1 MKGIHAD
8 VDGRGK
14 IRVGVWFEY
23 EDPEVAAHAV
33 PGLTGVWIKGKRL
46 VAALATPDA
55 KAPRSK
61 PGAGGGGGGGG
72 GEGEEGRGSPEHEE
86 VEAANKKTPCTYRVP
101 PDAEPLMYP
110 PQRVI
115 EFSGILSADM
125 DEDDRAAALEDCRLE
140 CLSLGN
146 VLSTHVEGPAVSLLG
161 DGAAAAA
168 AENSDS
174 EDDDNDAE
182 DEEGNP
188 KKPKDMTKYWGKV
201 YIEFARVETSTIA
214 AHSFHRR
221 SFDGRTV
228 TVKYFPLSSY
238 QRAFGKGIPPRTHEE
253 KQQAA
258 IKAQDYLS
266 EAVPLTEL
274 NPKLDF
280 FRPGFG
286 L

>member
-1 MKGIHAD
+1 M
-8 VDGRGK
+8 DGRGK

-23 EDPEVAAHAV
+23 EDPEVAANAV

-55 KAPRSK
+55 
-61 PGAGGGGGGGG
+61 
-72 GEGEEGRGSPEHEE
+72 E
-86 VEAANKKTPCTYRVP
+86 VAKKRTPCTYRVP
-101 PDAEPLMYP
+101 PDAEPLLYP
-110 PQRVI
+110 PQRII
-115 EFSGILSADM
+115 EFSGILSPDM

-168 AENSDS
+168 AAAENSDS
-174 EDDDNDAE
+174 EDNDDDAE

-201 YIEFARVETSTIA
+201 YIEFARIETATIA

-221 SFDGRTV
+221 SFDDRMV

-253 KQQAA
+253 KQMAA
-258 IKAQDYLS
+258 VKAQEYLS
-266 EAVPLTEL
+266 EAIPLTEL

-280 FRPGFG
+280 FRPGYG